1 MPHLPPNNDKLEL
14 SHLKP
19 LEVARQLCRINHR
32 LFQRID
38 PREFLGQAWMAS
50 NKQER
55 APNLVAFIE
64 RFNLESRWASHLVLM
79 PTSADKRAAALRR
92 LLKVAQACIDLHNY
106 SSAMAIFSGLSA
118 ASVQRLKD
126 SWEVRRHLRV
136 RERERERERC
146 QLTCIGRQA
155 LSVKNWR
162 SFSKIEALLAMDNNY
177 RQLREEIKQASL
189 PIIPF
194 VAVLLHDLTFIED
207 GNPSR
212 LESGLIN
219 FVKHAMVADV
229 VGSIVRYQ
237 SLGYHL
243 APVSSIAAFVS
254 AEQPSDDEL
263 YSLSLVREPRKVKK
277 PATDTKKQATIKE
290 QKDEQPATVVVNPL
304 FAKRSNSVTRARRA
318 TVVGARPEIPEPQS
332 PAAAAVAPPSPRMV
346 SFGAVSKVSIAT
358 AAPAVTREPLA
369 AVTQSA
375 GTETA
380 AESQPA
386 AGPTVAQV
394 AIDSEAPAEAAAAAT
409 ASTITEEPSQSPPES
424 TAPPPPATVPEEP
437 PTCADTQPAVEST
450 PPASS
455 ELQVATDSEAP
466 AEAAAAAAST
476 ITEEPS
482 PSPPESTPPT
492 AVPEEPTDAELT
504 HTPTPP
510 ASSQPQVATDSESA
524 AAAVVTI
531 TEEPSPSPPESAP
544 PPATVPEEPAIC
556 ADTQPAVESTPPAS
570 SELQVATD
578 SEAPA
583 E

>member
-1 MPHLPPNNDKLEL
+1 
-14 SHLKP
+14 
-19 LEVARQLCRINHR
+19 
-32 LFQRID
+32 
-38 PREFLGQAWMAS
+38 
-50 NKQER
+50 
-55 APNLVAFIE
+55 
-64 RFNLESRWASHLVLM
+64 
-79 PTSADKRAAALRR
+79 
-92 LLKVAQACIDLHNY
+92 
-106 SSAMAIFSGLSA
+106 
-118 ASVQRLKD
+118 
-126 SWEVRRHLRV
+126 
-136 RERERERERC
+136 
-146 QLTCIGRQA
+146 
-155 LSVKNWR
+155 
-162 SFSKIEALLAMDNNY
+162 MDNNY

-369 AVTQSA
+369 AVT
-375 GTETA
+375 GTA

>member
-1 MPHLPPNNDKLEL
+1 
-14 SHLKP
+14 
-19 LEVARQLCRINHR
+19 
-32 LFQRID
+32 
-38 PREFLGQAWMAS
+38 
-50 NKQER
+50 
-55 APNLVAFIE
+55 
-64 RFNLESRWASHLVLM
+64 
-79 PTSADKRAAALRR
+79 
-92 LLKVAQACIDLHNY
+92 
-106 SSAMAIFSGLSA
+106 
-118 ASVQRLKD
+118 
-126 SWEVRRHLRV
+126 
-136 RERERERERC
+136 
-146 QLTCIGRQA
+146 
-155 LSVKNWR
+155 
-162 SFSKIEALLAMDNNY
+162 MDNNY

-369 AVTQSA
+369 AVT
-375 GTETA
+375 GTA

-394 AIDSEAPAEAAAAAT
+394 AIDSEASAEAAAAAT
-409 ASTITEEPSQSPPES
+409 
-424 TAPPPPATVPEEP
+424 
-437 PTCADTQPAVEST
+437 
-450 PPASS
+450 
-455 ELQVATDSEAP
+455 
-466 AEAAAAAAST
+466 AST

>member
-1 MPHLPPNNDKLEL
+1 
-14 SHLKP
+14 
-19 LEVARQLCRINHR
+19 
-32 LFQRID
+32 
-38 PREFLGQAWMAS
+38 
-50 NKQER
+50 
-55 APNLVAFIE
+55 
-64 RFNLESRWASHLVLM
+64 
-79 PTSADKRAAALRR
+79 
-92 LLKVAQACIDLHNY
+92 
-106 SSAMAIFSGLSA
+106 
-118 ASVQRLKD
+118 
-126 SWEVRRHLRV
+126 
-136 RERERERERC
+136 
-146 QLTCIGRQA
+146 
-155 LSVKNWR
+155 
-162 SFSKIEALLAMDNNY
+162 MDNNY

-394 AIDSEAPAEAAAAAT
+394 AIDSEASAEAAAAAT

-424 TAPPPPATVPEEP
+424 APPPPATVPEEP
-437 PTCADTQPAVEST
+437 ATCADTQPAVEST
-450 PPASS
+450 QPASS

-466 AEAAAAAAST
+466 AEPVAAAAAAAAAST
-476 ITEEPS
+476 EPS
-482 PSPPESTPPT
+482 PSPPESTPPA

-510 ASSQPQVATDSESA
+510 ASSEPQVATDSESAAAEAA

-531 TEEPSPSPPESAP
+531 TEEPSPSPPESALP
-544 PPATVPEEPAIC
+544 PPATVPEEPATC
-556 ADTQPAVESTPPAS
+556 ADTQPAVESAPSAS

-578 SEAPA
+578 SEAAA